1 MENNYQFII
10 DEIPDIH
17 LNEFIEYMS
26 SFTKKE
32 TLVTTWVVSLER
44 DEGGNDPESRERQ
57 RGGVQVAFTN
67 ACNLHQ

>member
-26 SFTKKE
+26 SFTKK
-32 TLVTTWVVSLER
+32 T
-44 DEGGNDPESRERQ
+44 EGRFFYKEGKGQ
-57 RGGVQVAFTN
+57 RN
-67 ACNLHQ
+67 ALLPIEDFSQN

>member
-26 SFTKKE
+26 SFTKKTE
-32 TLVTTWVVSLER
+32 CR
-44 DEGGNDPESRERQ
+44 FFYKEGKGQ
-57 RGGVQVAFTN
+57 RN
-67 ACNLHQ
+67 ALLPIEDFSQK

>member
-26 SFTKKE
+26 SFTKKTECRFFYNEGKGQRNALLPIDDFSKTNRE
-32 TLVTTWVVSLER
+32 TKQG
-44 DEGGNDPESRERQ
+44 D
-57 RGGVQVAFTN
+57 
-67 ACNLHQ
+67 